1 MNQASREEW
10 INANINEIGRE
21 AFPDNL
27 EETWTVIDIQH
38 DSDVSVVEAEAT
50 PATVGYPR
58 FKFVMDFTNPTRPTN
73 RACHALEGAEWS
85 LLFENENVAYWPEEH
100 TSETENPKSSM
111 SGCARIIG
119 LFHFV
124 LGAIGILVSIYLCSN
139 VRSFLSEAEKADGTV
154 IKLVKK
160 KSGMTVTKRGM
171 TSNTHS
177 KRTKTSTPLAPV
189 FTFTDHQ
196 GQKHEVQSATA
207 SSPAA
212 YSVNEKVQV
221 YFQKEYPQQAKIN
234 SFFSLWGAAAI
245 VGGASALFCL
255 IGLLFFFVFSKR

>member
-1 MNQASREEW
+1 MDQASREEW

-21 AFPDNL
+21 SFPDNL

-38 DSDVSVVEAEAT
+38 DSDVSFVEAEAT

-58 FKFVMDFTNPTRPTN
+58 FKFVMDFTDPTSPKT
-73 RACHALEGAEWS
+73 RACHVLERGGWS
-85 LLFENENVAYWPEEH
+85 LLFESEDVASGTEDVA
-100 TSETENPKSSM
+100 SGTENPKASM
-111 SGCARIIG
+111 SGCTRIIG
-119 LFHFV
+119 LLNFV
-124 LGAIGILVSIYLCSN
+124 LGVTGILVSIYLYSN

-160 KSGMTVTKRGM
+160 TSTKRVSGMGNNGRSTRTE
-171 TSNTHS
+171 TSITF
-177 KRTKTSTPLAPV
+177 APV

-212 YSVNEKVQV
+212 YSVNEKVKV
-221 YFQKEYPQQAKIN
+221 YFQKDNPQQAKID
-234 SFFSLWGAAAI
+234 SFFSLWGAVTI
-245 VGGASALFCL
+245 VGGISIFFCL
-255 IGLLFFFVFSKR
+255 VGLVFFSFSKR

>member
-1 MNQASREEW
+1 MDQASREEW

-21 AFPDNL
+21 SFPDNL

-38 DSDVSVVEAEAT
+38 DSDVSVVEAKAT

-58 FKFVMDFTNPTRPTN
+58 FRFVMDFTNPTRPTN
-73 RACHALEGAEWS
+73 TACHVLKEGGWS
-85 LLFENENVAYWPEEH
+85 LLFGSDNR
-100 TSETENPKSSM
+100 TSGTENPKASM
-111 SGCARIIG
+111 AGCTKIIG
-119 LFHFV
+119 LLFFV
-124 LGAIGILVSIYLCSN
+124 LGAVGILVSIYLYSN